1 MEQRDRKAALR
12 RSVRDARRAMTPDQ
26 RHATS
31 AAICSRLRLLPE
43 LLTVRVAL
51 VYAAANFEVDI
62 ETAAA
67 ELRRRG
73 IRTLYPRVR
82 GDDLD
87 LVPVA
92 DTDRLVAGQ
101 RGIREPL
108 GQSADPTLVDV
119 VVVPGVAFDLRGRRL
134 GQGGGH
140 YDRLLPRIGEALRVG
155 VAFACQIVP
164 RIPDEPH
171 DIAMDLLVTDR
182 MVHRF
187 VRAEDAT

>member
-12 RSVRDARRAMTPDQ
+12 RSVRDARRAMTPDR

-31 AAICSRLRLLPE
+31 VAICSRLRLLPE
-43 LLTVRVAL
+43 LLTIRVAL
-51 VYAAANFEVDI
+51 VYAAANLEVDI
-62 ETAAA
+62 EPAAA

-73 IRTLYPRVR
+73 VRTLYPRVR
-82 GDDLD
+82 GEDLD
-87 LVPVA
+87 LVPVG
-92 DTDRLVAGQ
+92 DTDPLVAGH

-108 GQSADPTLVDV
+108 GQSADPTLVDA

-140 YDRLLPRIGEALRVG
+140 YDRLLPRIGDALRVG

-182 MVHRF
+182 MVHRW